1 MQRVPLLLLAIM
13 LTGPGSFGQ
22 TRLLR
27 LGAGALLN
35 VPRIA
40 VLAND
45 GGYTIRGGR
54 PGAGFGV
61 HYGHLI
67 RRNWGYSAG
76 IQVTTRQYAI
86 YNELNLLPAAR
97 YQLTTSPRFYALAIP
112 LSLTRRW
119 YVGHQPGDAYNRKN
133 FVEVQTGFAP
143 SLTKA
148 RAIKG
153 RVKATGSAFGVRV
166 SHRDDFSFDTVVGG
180 EFFVNAAWHFLVNR
194 SNYLGAGLGFAF
206 APAKYAPLTIVDTVN
221 DIPYEGRFQPKTLS
235 YAGAFITY
243 SIPLSD

>member
-1 MQRVPLLLLAIM
+1 MQRLPLLFLAMM
-13 LTGPGSFGQ
+13 LTAPGSSGQ
-22 TRLLR
+22 TRSLR

-35 VPRIA
+35 LPRIA

-45 GGYTIRGGR
+45 GGYTVRGGR

-61 HYGHLI
+61 HYGRVN

-86 YNELNLLPAAR
+86 HNELNSPPAR
-97 YQLTTSPRFYALAIP
+97 YQLTTSPRFLALSVP

-119 YVGHQPGDAYNRKN
+119 YAGYQPGDAFHRKN
-133 FVEVQTGFAP
+133 FVELQTGVAP
-143 SLTKA
+143 SITKA
-148 RAIKG
+148 RAIRG
-153 RVKATGSAFGVRV
+153 RVKSTGTAFGARV

-180 EFFVNAAWHFLVNR
+180 EFFVNVGYHFRVNR
-194 SNYLGAGLGFAF
+194 SGYLGAGLGYAF

-221 DIPYEGRFQPKTLS
+221 DILYQGRFQPGTLS

-243 SIPLSD
+243 TLPLAD

>member
-1 MQRVPLLLLAIM
+1 MRRVFLLLLAIV
-13 LTGPGSFGQ
+13 LSAPGLSGQ
-22 TRLLR
+22 THSLR
-27 LGAGALLN
+27 PGAGVLLN

-45 GGYTIRGGR
+45 GGYTIKAGR

-61 HYGHLI
+61 HYGRLT

-76 IQVTTRQYAI
+76 VQVTTRQYAI
-86 YNELNLLPAAR
+86 RNELNLLPAAR
-97 YQLTTSPRFYALAIP
+97 YQLTTSPRFLALSVP
-112 LSLTRRW
+112 LAVTRRW
-119 YVGHQPGDAYNRKN
+119 YAGYQPGDAYNRKN
-133 FVEVQTGFAP
+133 FVEVQLGFAP
-143 SLTKA
+143 SITKA
-148 RAIKG
+148 HAIKG

-166 SHRDDFSFDTVVGG
+166 SHRDDFTFDTVVGG
-180 EFFVNAAWHFLVNR
+180 EFFVNAAWYFRVHR
-194 SNYLGAGLGFAF
+194 SNYLGAGLGYAF

-243 SIPLSD
+243 SIPLFD